1 VISIKKYLDSDASQ
15 AGAPPVAS
23 PEDLLEMMQQS
34 YRATLAAIA
43 TCGAQACP
51 ALGSELQQSLRAPAE
66 QMRKKV
72 TPVALKETEE
82 AIEKTLADWGV
93 QTAEYFRQRAS
104 DVKEILMV
112 LARAAESVSE
122 RDQRHA
128 NQFTDFTKRLQGMA
142 NLEDLPK
149 IRAALVRGAKDLQSC
164 VDTMEQDSRDSVA
177 ALRTQ
182 VTTYQAKLEEAEQR
196 ASRDALTGL
205 DNRHG
210 VETKTERR
218 IAEKRPFCIVML
230 DLNGFKQ
237 VNDTYGHLAGDDLLK
252 QFSAELRSASRST
265 DVVGRWGGDEF
276 VLVLDCNLADAQH
289 HLERMQK
296 WVFGEYTVQVGADGP
311 KVSLGAALGV
321 VEWKPPE
328 TLNEVLKRADAAMYQ
343 QKAAAHR
350 TASTKEGQLKQ

>member
-1 VISIKKYLDSDASQ
+1 
-15 AGAPPVAS
+15 
-23 PEDLLEMMQQS
+23 
-34 YRATLAAIA
+34 
-43 TCGAQACP
+43 
-51 ALGSELQQSLRAPAE
+51 LQQSLRVPTE
-66 QMRKKV
+66 QIGRKI
-72 TPVALKETEE
+72 TPEVIKETEDVVKKVLE
-82 AIEKTLADWGV
+82 DWGA
-93 QTAEYFRQRAS
+93 QTANYFRQRAT

-122 RDQRHA
+122 RDQRHGR
-128 NQFTDFTKRLQGMA
+128 QFGEFTKRLHGMA
-142 NLEDLPK
+142 NLEDLPQ
-149 IRAALVRGAKDLQSC
+149 IRAALVRGAKELQTC
-164 VDTMEQDSRDSVA
+164 VDKMEQDSHDSVA

-196 ASRDALTGL
+196 ASRDPLTGL

-218 IAEKRPFCIVML
+218 IDEKRPFCVVML

-252 QFSAELRSASRST
+252 QFGAELRSASRST

-276 VLVLDCNLADAQH
+276 VLVLDCSLSDAQH

-296 WVFGEYTVQVGADGP
+296 WVFGEYTVQVGANGP
-311 KVSLGAALGV
+311 KVTLDAALGV
-321 VEWKPPE
+321 VEWKPQE
-328 TLNEVLKRADAAMYQ
+328 TLKEVLERADAAMYQ

-350 TASTKEGQLKQ
+350 TASTGEGQLKQ